1 MSVFSERILSLRK
14 NKGVSQTIAA
24 KEIGISPRAYQK
36 YEYEESEPTLLVAAR
51 IADFY
56 GVSLDYLTGRTDQE
70 QRPISLCLDGIEKH
84 LEGLNEEVQE
94 LKKQMQKTE

>member
-1 MSVFSERILSLRK
+1 MSVFSERVLSLRK
-14 NKGVSQTIAA
+14 SKGVSQTIAA

-56 GVSLDYLTGRTDQE
+56 GVSLDYLTGRSDEE
-70 QRPISLCLDGIEKH
+70 QRSISLCLDGIEKY
-84 LEGLNEEVQE
+84 LEGLNQQVQE
-94 LKKQMQKTE
+94 LKQRLRETD